1 MTYAVI
7 MAGGVG
13 SRFWPMSRKRKPKQF
28 LKFFNEKSLIQNTV
42 DRIKKLIPVENIMV
56 VTNEQYI
63 PMVKEQVPELLDENI
78 IGEPMARNTA
88 PCIALAATMIQQKD
102 PDGVMVV
109 LPSDH
114 HITEPEGFI
123 NVIKSAVGKAEQ
135 DESLITIGIK
145 PHRPET
151 GYGYIQFE
159 ESDTEIINDN
169 PVHRVKTFAE
179 KPDMETAIHFVNSG
193 DFLWNSG
200 MFIWKAET
208 ILNEMQQHLP
218 QIHQQSITLGEKL
231 SDEADRKDAIYHFY
245 DNCFSI
251 SIDYGIM
258 EKAETV
264 YVVPG
269 DFGWNDVGSWMAV
282 YELED
287 KDKGGNVS
295 KISHSQFINSNNCY
309 VSSESDK
316 LIALVGLQGVT
327 VVETDDAIL
336 VCRLDAAQDVKKLV
350 DSLNK
355 KELKKFQ

>member
-13 SRFWPMSRKRKPKQF
+13 SRFWPMSRKSKPKQF
-28 LKFFNEKSLIQNTV
+28 LKFFNDRSLIQNTV
-42 DRIKKLIPVENIMV
+42 DRIKKLIPVECIMV
-56 VTNEQYI
+56 VTNEQYVS
-63 PMVKEQVPELLDENI
+63 MVQEQVPEIPAENI
-78 IGEPMARNTA
+78 IGEPMAKNTA
-88 PCIALAATMIQQKD
+88 PCIALAATIIHQND

-114 HITEPEGFI
+114 HITEPDAFI
-123 NVIKSAVGKAEQ
+123 DVIKSAVGKAERN
-135 DESLITIGIK
+135 ESLVTIGIK

-159 ESDTEIINDN
+159 ESDSVIINDN

-179 KPDMETAIHFVNSG
+179 KPDMETAIQFVNSG

-208 ILNEMQQHLP
+208 ILHEMQQHLHEIYD
-218 QIHQQSITLGEKL
+218 QTDKL
-231 SDEADRKDAIYHFY
+231 SNAVAANKDIKKAIYNFY
-245 DNCFSI
+245 DSCLSI

-258 EKAETV
+258 EKAATV

-287 KDKGGNVS
+287 KDDNGNVS
-295 KISHSQFINSNNCY
+295 KITHSRFVNSNNCY
-309 VSSESDK
+309 VSSESNK
-316 LIALVGLQGVT
+316 LISLVGLQGVT
-327 VVETDDAIL
+327 VVETEDAIL

-350 DSLNK
+350 DSLDEDDYK
-355 KELKKFQ
+355 QFQ